1 MQVEATLTLARPLER
16 ALRDGHPW
24 VYRDAV
30 RGSAPAGSVATLV
43 DARGGFVARGLADDS
58 VIALR
63 VFTTRD
69 ESLSEPLLR
78 ARIEDAALLR
88 DAVITAD
95 TTAYRL
101 VHGEGDRLPGF
112 VVDVYGSIAVLKTD
126 GAGAFAWRD
135 RFASALEPVLKS
147 RGINAL
153 LRRAS
158 NAGERVAARDG
169 DDKAE
174 LVWGTLPDEGA
185 RRGRVVVREHG
196 MALVGDLLSGQ
207 KTGLFLDQREARK
220 LVRSLARDRR
230 VLNLYSYTGG
240 FSVAAGLGGA
250 RAVESVD
257 IAQGAIDLARESW
270 EANALDASLHQA
282 HCEDVWKFLANKTKA
297 RARYDLV
304 IADPPS
310 FAPRADSVAKALD
323 AYKQLHASSLALVA
337 HGGFYLAG
345 SCSSHVTREMFFET
359 LREGARRAKR
369 TLQLIEAKG
378 APADHPRL
386 LAFSEGDYLKADL
399 YRVE

>member
-1 MQVEATLTLARPLER
+1 MQAEATLTLARPLER

-30 RGSAPAGSVATLV
+30 RGSASAGSVATLV
-43 DARGGFVARGLADDS
+43 DARGSFVARGLADDS

-69 ESLSEPLLR
+69 ESVSEPLLR
-78 ARIEDAALLR
+78 ARVEEAALLR
-88 DAVITAD
+88 DAVISSD
-95 TTAYRL
+95 TNAYRL

-112 VVDVYGSIAVLKTD
+112 VVDVYGPIAVLKTD

-135 RFASALEPVLKS
+135 RFASAIEPVLKA
-147 RGINAL
+147 RGITAL

-158 NAGERVAARDG
+158 NAGVASRDG
-169 DDKAE
+169 DEKAE
-174 LVWGTLPDEGA
+174 LVWGSLGDRDDS

-220 LVRSLARDRR
+220 LVRSIARDRR

-270 EANALDASLHQA
+270 AANALDEGLHQA
-282 HCEDVWKFLANKTKA
+282 HCEDVWKFLANKGKA

-310 FAPRADSVAKALD
+310 FAPRADSVPKALD

-369 TLQLIEAKG
+369 SLQLIEAKG